1 MLEEIKKQEDLESQQ
16 LREIEILREKLEQAK
31 QNNAS
36 MLNQLNEKKRLG
48 NVKDD
53 QIKKLELKVRQM
65 KSKIQAKR
73 EVLLYI
79 FILFTKYLYWFL
91 IIKISL

>member
-79 FILFTKYLYWFL
+79 FILFTNIYTGF
-91 IIKISL
+91 

>member
-79 FILFTKYLYWFL
+79 FILFTNIYIGF
-91 IIKISL
+91 